1 MPTGTVGTNARQDPR
16 QVTNTLKKIVNY
28 NDVGIGAGVAFANY
42 LPQGAFLTAVLCEIV
57 TAFNAGTTNPLTVG
71 TNSPT
76 FNNIIAAAD
85 NTPGTPGVY
94 AATRALG
101 RSIANAGDV
110 LPVAMYVPTGTA
122 PTTGQAVIV
131 IEYEGGWQS

>member
-1 MPTGTVGTNARQDPR
+1 MATNSVATQNRQDPR
-16 QVTNTLKKIVNY
+16 QVTNTLKKIVNF
-28 NDVGIGAGVAFANY
+28 NDVGITTGNAFAQY
-42 LPQGAFLTAVLCEIV
+42 LPQGAFITAVLCEIV

-71 TNSPT
+71 SNSPT
-76 FNNIIAAAD
+76 FNNIIAAGD

-101 RSIANAGDV
+101 RSIAAAGDA

-122 PTTGQAVIV
+122 ATTGQAVIV

>member
-28 NDVGIGAGVAFANY
+28 NDVGVSSGNAFANY
-42 LPQGAFLTAVLCEIV
+42 LPQGAFITAVLCEIV
-57 TAFNAGTTNPLTVG
+57 TAFNAGSTNPLTVG
-71 TNSPT
+71 TNSPS

-101 RSIANAGDV
+101 RSIASAADV
-110 LPVAMYVPTGTA
+110 LPVAMYAPTGTA
-122 PTTGQAVIV
+122 PGTGQAVIV

>member
-1 MPTGTVGTNARQDPR
+1 MPTNTVGSQNRQDPR

-28 NDVGIGAGVAFANY
+28 NDVGASTGNAFAQY
-42 LPQGAFLTAVLCEIV
+42 LPQGAFITSVLCEIV

-71 TNSPT
+71 TNSPS
-76 FNNIIAAAD
+76 FNNIIAAGD

-110 LPVAMYVPTGTA
+110 LPVAMYAPTGTA
-122 PTTGQAVIV
+122 ASTGQAVIV
-131 IEYEGGWQS
+131 IEYEGGWSS

>member
-1 MPTGTVGTNARQDPR
+1 MTTGTVGTNARQDPR
-16 QVTNTLKKIVNY
+16 QVSNTLKKIVNF
-28 NDVGIGAGVAFANY
+28 NDVGVGAGNAFANY
-42 LPQGAFLTAVLCEIV
+42 LPQGAFIISVLCEIV

-85 NTPGTPGVY
+85 NTPATPGVY
-94 AATRALG
+94 AATRGLG
-101 RSIANAGDV
+101 RSLAAAGDV

-122 PTTGQAVIV
+122 ATTGQAVIV
-131 IEYEGGWQS
+131 IVYEGGWQS